1 MSKFSP
7 RYLALSAPL
16 VLLLSVLHTPANAL
30 PVPILT
36 CTVLPAACCLL
47 PADGVCPGGPF
58 GTPTEG
64 WDGAGLGA
72 VTIEVAPFLWT
83 AKPDSISGSEPVV

>member
-47 PADGVCPGGPF
+47 MAFVLVGHLERQPK
-58 GTPTEG
+58 
-64 WDGAGLGA
+64 AGMERDW
-72 VTIEVAPFLWT
+72 VR
-83 AKPDSISGSEPVV
+83 